1 MMLIIV
7 MEIMVSFT
15 SHAWSCNRSL
25 KFQRFLFFISILNWI
40 RKINEN
46 ERVNALKHIIR
57 IQPYNIYGMRR

>member
-7 MEIMVSFT
+7 IDVKVS
-15 SHAWSCNRSL
+15 L
-25 KFQRFLFFISILNWI
+25 MI